1 MMHSGKV
8 LVEKNGFKV
17 IDCKA
22 CGFKHLDPIPS
33 EEEMDD
39 FYKNKYFYLIEKSE
53 RAPEIKRL
61 MKNDTSAKTERT
73 WLEKTL
79 YSDVNFHL
87 CNNLSKNQ
95 RSVCDIGCGTG
106 DFLQYIT
113 THGWTGIGVEPNQ
126 NGAESS
132 LASGRLKIFHLTLD
146 EFITSKTEYHHKFD
160 AITLMNVLE
169 HVPNP
174 KKILEQVKDLL
185 NPHHGVICIRVP
197 NDFNVLQDFAR
208 KKVSSGA
215 WWVAIPDHIN
225 YFSKDSLS
233 SLFSSVGFKTIS
245 ATTDFPME
253 QFLLMGENYVDNLG
267 VGEVCHKKRKS
278 FELGISDE
286 VRRGIYDSYAG
297 LGIGR
302 TCLVFGKPK

>member
-1 MMHSGKV
+1 MHNGKV

-17 IDCKA
+17 IECNV

-33 EEEMDD
+33 EEEMDN
-39 FYKNKYFYLIEKSE
+39 FYKNKYFSLIEKSE

-61 MKNDTSAKTERT
+61 IKNNSIAESERT
-73 WLEKTL
+73 WLERTL

-87 CNNLSKNQ
+87 CNHLPKNQ
-95 RSVCDIGCGTG
+95 RSICDIGCGTG
-106 DFLQYIT
+106 DFLQYMT
-113 THGWTGIGVEPNQ
+113 LHGWKGVGVEPNQ
-126 NGAESS
+126 NNTESPS
-132 LASGRLKIFHLTLD
+132 AICPKIFHLTLE
-146 EFITSKTEYHHKFD
+146 EFIRSKTQYHQKFD

-174 KKILEQVKDLL
+174 KKILEHVKILL
-185 NPHHGVICIRVP
+185 HPENGMICIRVP
-197 NDFNVLQDFAR
+197 NDFNVLQDLAS
-208 KKVSSGA
+208 KKISSNA

-233 SLFSSVGFKTIS
+233 GLLSSVGFETVS

-253 QFLLMGENYVDNLG
+253 QFLLMGENYINNPGIGDM
-267 VGEVCHKKRKS
+267 CHTKRMS

-286 VRRGIYDSYAG
+286 VRRGIYDSYARM
-297 LGIGR
+297 GIGR
-302 TCLVFGKPK
+302 TCLVFGKLK